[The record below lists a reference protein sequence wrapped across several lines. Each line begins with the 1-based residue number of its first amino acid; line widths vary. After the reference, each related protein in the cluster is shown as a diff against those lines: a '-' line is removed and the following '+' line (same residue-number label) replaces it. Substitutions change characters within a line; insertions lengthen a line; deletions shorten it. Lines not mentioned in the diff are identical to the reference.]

1 MLSSEN
7 RALEKSP
14 FTSLLLKKS
23 KSLHFF
29 ESMRKKWDNVNE
41 LFAIEHCKCGKEFIK
56 NQLPNS
62 ESKSSNSDIDEIVN
76 II

>member
-1 MLSSEN
+1 V
-7 RALEKSP
+7 LEKRLDDYYSQHKK
-14 FTSLLLKKS
+14 LKKRVNRLG
-23 KSLHFF
+23 KYL
-29 ESMRKKWDNVNE
+29 EERVDWLKNNVNE